1 MKPDPF
7 LPSIV
12 HLMKSAKTE
21 VIRVLIPTLVIDTG
35 VNKNNLTTSGLCGAP
50 AQETQPNHITPAYKT
65 SGG

>member
-21 VIRVLIPTLVIDTG
+21 IIRVIDTG